1 MSSQYV
7 TKIWPH
13 FLFGISVLQ
22 RFFNAFFQHNG
33 SNVSRGSCLKSH
45 KSQSGTL
52 RSHQEIVRKKNVR
65 CNEQFYSFV
74 NYSAPLQVSLTKS
87 SRSSFKNM
95 IHIESFSWRDH
106 TDTKIRTHF
115 LLLHS
120 AVKFSAHHGR
130 NVPHIQ
136 ITRSRLLLFFFH
148 GWSHS
153 PHCEPWCMSRSG
165 KKPQNRTGFDKT

>member
-22 RFFNAFFQHNG
+22 SFFNAFFQHNG
-33 SNVSRGSCLKSH
+33 SNVSRGSCLTSH

-136 ITRSRLLLFFFH
+136 VTRSRLLFFFF
-148 GWSHS
+148 
-153 PHCEPWCMSRSG
+153 SRLISQPSLWAMMHEQKW
-165 KKPQNRTGFDKT
+165 KKTPKQNRFW